1 MATHRNEKSGICGI
15 CSAGCGV
22 IVSYDQAG
30 RISAVRADET
40 SPFGMICKVG
50 EHSPEIVYS
59 GHRVAHPF
67 TEGGAEGLLRL
78 QEHILGRGI

>member
-1 MATHRNEKSGICGI
+1 M
-15 CSAGCGV
+15 

-59 GHRVAHPF
+59 DRQNRPSVK
-67 TEGGAEGLLRL
+67 EGGAERLLRL
-78 QEHILGRGI
+78 QEDLLGRGVR